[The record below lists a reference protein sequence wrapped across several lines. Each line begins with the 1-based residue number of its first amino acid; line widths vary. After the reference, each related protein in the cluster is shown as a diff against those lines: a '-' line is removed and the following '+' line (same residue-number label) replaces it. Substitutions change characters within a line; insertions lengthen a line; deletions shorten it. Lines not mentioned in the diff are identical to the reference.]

1 MCKNSTAPSSL
12 DKELS
17 VVVIIQQTLIL
28 FQVLKK
34 KYTPSEFMLVRPP
47 LQLNHQTREQIEGSM
62 SNILIHADFFN
73 SV

>member
-1 MCKNSTAPSSL
+1 
-12 DKELS
+12 
-17 VVVIIQQTLIL
+17 
-28 FQVLKK
+28 
-34 KYTPSEFMLVRPP
+34 MLVRPP